1 MKISH
6 LEKVFKNIL
15 RTHRTMQNFPKIPK
29 IALIK
34 SCDQAKD
41 TKISNYES
49 AILIFRKYV
58 YFYVALPSRLT
69 QRHCLRG
76 SVFVR
81 EFRRK
86 LEEFRRKLE
95 GIFR

>member
-1 MKISH
+1 
-6 LEKVFKNIL
+6 
-15 RTHRTMQNFPKIPK
+15 MQNFPKIPK

-58 YFYVALPSRLT
+58 YFYVALPLKYY
-69 QRHCLRG
+69 
-76 SVFVR
+76 VR
-81 EFRRK
+81 EHPLRSEPRYPD
-86 LEEFRRKLE
+86 LGECVCA
-95 GIFR
+95 